1 MKANMLLSIIL
12 LLANIQIIYS
22 ENLFQSIKKKK
33 ESIDILKYS
42 KFSGKDLKK
51 YILNYNV
58 FIIDTRDMAISAVG
72 YIPNSILVPTT
83 MFSWLSSLL
92 PAGSNVIIITDEENK
107 NTAIDQLIS
116 LDLYKLLGYGIY
128 NEINESASFLIQEV
142 EYNPNTKE
150 SIQKIVDDDEY
161 IIDIREIS
169 EYKETGVIEKAKLI
183 PLTTFPTDF
192 YKIPMDGD
200 VYVYCK
206 SGMRAVVGMTYAKRA
221 GFINRFIIMQGGMNK
236 AIEEGFP
243 LVPYPGKN

>member
-1 MKANMLLSIIL
+1 MKGQILLSIIL
-12 LLANIQIIYS
+12 LLVNIQIIYS
-22 ENLFQSIKKKK
+22 KNIFQSIKKKK
-33 ESIDILKYS
+33 DNLDILKFS

-51 YILNYNV
+51 YILNYNA

-72 YIPNSILVPTT
+72 YLPNSILVPTT
-83 MFSWLSSLL
+83 MFSWLSSIV

-116 LDLYKLLGYGIY
+116 LNLYKLLGYGIY
-128 NEINESASFLIQEV
+128 NEINESASFLIQVV

-192 YKIPMDGD
+192 YKIPMDGE

-243 LVPYPGKN
+243 LVPYSG

>member
-1 MKANMLLSIIL
+1 MKGHILLSLIL
-12 LLANIQIIYS
+12 LLVNIQIIYS
-22 ENLFQSIKKKK
+22 KNIFQSIKKKK
-33 ESIDILKYS
+33 DNIDILKFS

-83 MFSWLSSLL
+83 MFSWLSSLI

-243 LVPYPGKN
+243 LVPYSG

>member
-83 MFSWLSSLL
+83 MFSWLSSLI

-243 LVPYPGKN
+243 LVPYSG

>member
-1 MKANMLLSIIL
+1 MKGYIFIPIIL
-12 LLANIQIIYS
+12 LLINIEIIS
-22 ENLFQSIKKKK
+22 SKNLFQSINKKKDNL
-33 ESIDILKYS
+33 DILKFS

-51 YILNYNV
+51 YILNLNV
-58 FIIDTRDMAISAVG
+58 FIIDTRDMAISTVG

-83 MFSWLSSLL
+83 MFSWLPSVV
-92 PAGSNVIIITDEENK
+92 PKGSNVIIITDEENK
-107 NTAIDQLIS
+107 NKVIDEFIS
-116 LDLYKLLGYGIY
+116 LNLYKLLGYGIF
-128 NEINESASFLIQEV
+128 NEINESTSFSIQVV

-150 SIQKIVDDDEY
+150 SIQKIVDDNEY

-169 EYKETGVIEKAKLI
+169 EYRETGVIEKAKLI
-183 PLTTFPTDF
+183 PLTTFQTDF

-243 LVPYPGKN
+243 LVPYSG

>member
-1 MKANMLLSIIL
+1 MNNI
-12 LLANIQIIYS
+12 NIQIIYS
-22 ENLFQSIKKKK
+22 KNIFQSIKNKKDRL
-33 ESIDILKYS
+33 DILKFS

-236 AIEEGFP
+236 AIVEGFP
-243 LVPYPGKN
+243 LVPYSG

>member
-1 MKANMLLSIIL
+1 MKGQILLSIIL
-12 LLANIQIIYS
+12 LLVNIQIIYS
-22 ENLFQSIKKKK
+22 KNIFQSIKKKK
-33 ESIDILKYS
+33 DNLDILKFS

-83 MFSWLSSLL
+83 MFSWLSSLI

-243 LVPYPGKN
+243 LVPYSG

>member
-1 MKANMLLSIIL
+1 MKAYIFLSIIL
-12 LLANIQIIYS
+12 LLVNIQIIYS
-22 ENLFQSIKKKK
+22 KNIFQSIKNKKDRL
-33 ESIDILKYS
+33 DILKFS

-83 MFSWLSSLL
+83 MFSWLSSII
-92 PAGSNVIIITDEENK
+92 PVGSNVIIITDEENK
-107 NTAIDQLIS
+107 STAIDQFIS
-116 LDLYKLLGYGIY
+116 LNLYKLLGYGIY
-128 NEINESASFLIQEV
+128 NEINESASFSIQVV
-142 EYNPNTKE
+142 EYNPNTRE

-161 IIDIREIS
+161 IIDIREIA

-243 LVPYPGKN
+243 LVPYSG

>member
-83 MFSWLSSLL
+83 MFSWLSSII
-92 PAGSNVIIITDEENK
+92 PVGSNVIIITDEENK
-107 NTAIDQLIS
+107 STAIDQFIS
-116 LDLYKLLGYGIY
+116 LNLYKLLGYGIY
-128 NEINESASFLIQEV
+128 NEINESASFSIQVV
-142 EYNPNTKE
+142 EYNPNTRE

-161 IIDIREIS
+161 IIDIREIA

-243 LVPYPGKN
+243 LVPYSG